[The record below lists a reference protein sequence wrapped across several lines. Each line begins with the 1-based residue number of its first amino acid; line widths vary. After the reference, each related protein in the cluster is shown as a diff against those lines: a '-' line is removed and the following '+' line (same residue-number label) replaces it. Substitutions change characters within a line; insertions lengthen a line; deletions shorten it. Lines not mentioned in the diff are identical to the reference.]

1 MTSRRYDALVFGGG
15 SAGMAA
21 AARIAAAGYSVA
33 VLEREQELGGVL
45 NQCIHSGFGLKV
57 FREDLTGP
65 EYAERFSERLAASPG
80 VEVYLETTAQEV
92 GSPQTG
98 APASSRPEGRVS
110 PPGSTLPG
118 YAPPG
123 ALPAAGQAAQPS
135 SGTEAPLTVFGY
147 SRRHGVLQLGA
158 RAGVLAMGC
167 RERNRGNVGIPGT
180 RPAGVFTAGFAQR
193 LLNVDGYLPGR
204 RAVIVGSGDIG
215 LIMARRLTW
224 AGATVLGVVEIQS
237 YPSGLTRNVVQCL
250 NDFGIPLYLSHVV
263 SRILGRNRVEAVEV
277 CPLADGA
284 ARLDKAFRLDC
295 DTVLLSV
302 GLLPDTELA
311 KKLGVALNPVTGGP
325 LVDAGLQTSVPGV
338 FACGNL
344 LHVHDLVD
352 FVTEE
357 AERCGA
363 QVAEYL
369 AGDFER
375 LQHRVAPGAN
385 VRYVVPNSYFPGRD
399 NRFYLRALVVKNQA
413 RLEVRLGGELLKQ
426 RRLAHVQPSEMVSF
440 TLKPGELSGLP
451 ARPDQ
456 TLEVS
461 IA

>member
-1 MTSRRYDALVFGGG
+1 
-15 SAGMAA
+15 MAA
-21 AARIAAAGYSVA
+21 AARIAAAGFSVA
-33 VLEREQELGGVL
+33 VLERERELGGVL
-45 NQCIHSGFGLKV
+45 NQCIHSGFGLQV

-65 EYAERFSERLAASPG
+65 EYAERFCERLSAAPG

-92 GSPQTG
+92 
-98 APASSRPEGRVS
+98 
-110 PPGSTLPG
+110 
-118 YAPPG
+118 APPAPG
-123 ALPAAGQAAQPS
+123 A
-135 SGTEAPLTVFGY
+135 EAPLTVFGY
-147 SRRHGVLQLGA
+147 SRRHGILQLSA

-193 LLNVDGYLPGR
+193 VLNIDGYLPGR

-215 LIMARRLTW
+215 LIMARRLVW
-224 AGATVLGVVEIQS
+224 AGAEVPGVVEIQS
-237 YPSGLTRNVVQCL
+237 YPSGLTRNVGQCL
-250 NDFGIPLYLSHVV
+250 NDFGIPLHLSHVV
-263 SRILGRNRVEAVEV
+263 SRILGANRVEGVEV
-277 CPLADGA
+277 SPLEEGVP
-284 ARLDKAFRLDC
+284 RLDKTFRLDC

-311 KKLGVALNPVTGGP
+311 KKLGVALNPETGGP

-357 AERCGA
+357 SERCGTR
-363 QVAEYL
+363 VAEYL
-369 AGDFER
+369 SGDYEQ

-385 VRYVVPNSYFPGRD
+385 VRYVVPNRYYPGRE

-413 RLEVRLGGELLKQ
+413 RLEVRLGGQLAKQ
-426 RRLAHVQPSEMVSF
+426 RRLPHVQPSEMVSF
-440 TLKPGELSGLP
+440 TLKPAELAGLP
-451 ARPDQ
+451 AGADQ